1 MGTLIEFREVCKY
14 YQMGDTTVKA
24 ADHISFQIRK
34 GEFVAIVGQ
43 SGSGK
48 STCMNIIGCLDVPT
62 SGTYLLGA
70 VSEGDDGGRMTVI
83 GSTSF
88 LDGDI
93 LPQNP
98 SLANQTLFVNAL
110 TAGFD
115 DVSNLS
121 IPTKSLAVTYN
132 TIQNPGLWSTAY
144 IVVLPIGILLCG
156 FLFWLKRRKL

>member
-1 MGTLIEFREVCKY
+1 DAAWTITPFLS
-14 YQMGDTTVKA
+14 TTDQALAVTE
-24 ADHISFQIRK
+24 DNTQ
-34 GEFVAIVGQ
+34 
-43 SGSGK
+43 
-48 STCMNIIGCLDVPT
+48 T

-93 LPQNP
+93 LSQNP

-115 DVSNLS
+115 GVSNLS

-132 TIQNPGLWSTAY
+132 TIQNPG
-144 IVVLPIGILLCG
+144 
-156 FLFWLKRRKL
+156 